1 MSALI
6 DHLDTASP
14 IVRAMIGLLPYC
26 PPPVILPPASGLPG
40 GCLHLPA
47 ARLVVVGAAGCTDR
61 AWGDAEAIGRR
72 LGSDVVIVG
81 AARDDGGPAVRY
93 DVLFVEGDRVELV
106 PDLLFWTLPAR
117 MPALVPAMGKGPA
130 VMLGRASLIPVET
143 LPFHDA
149 GERGA
154 GIARGMA
161 GQRPPL
167 ARTRRREVE
176 GEIR

>member
-1 MSALI
+1 MPALI

-14 IVRAMIGLLPYC
+14 IARAMIGLLPHC
-26 PPPVILPPASGLPG
+26 PPPVVLPPAPGLSG
-40 GCLHLPA
+40 GCLHLSA
-47 ARLVVVGAAGCTDR
+47 ARLVIVGAAGSTDR
-61 AWGDAEAIGRR
+61 AWRDAETIGRR
-72 LGSDVVIVG
+72 LGSDVVI
-81 AARDDGGPAVRY
+81 ARDDGGPAVRY

-117 MPALVPAMGKGPA
+117 MPAFVPALGDGPA

-167 ARTRRREVE
+167 ARAKRREVE